1 MFNKSGIVTE
11 SRHAGEREENAMGLY
26 DEFRF
31 KPASFLPHSELPL
44 EELERVRNIKREDME
59 YTNENGFSVK
69 VVMDPTL
76 CMVQD
81 VFYRILKSDLEDTHL
96 TMIFPNQWP
105 AAYSAIAEMLNK
117 FNVSA
122 RNVDAF
128 AMDEWADEDG
138 NVAPLTYGAGLGY
151 SFRHHFYG
159 RIREDLRPSEDH
171 WHVHTNENKGT
182 GEYSKIIEEVSGGG
196 VDVIYS
202 ATGWP
207 GHTAFIDPRTEEFAA
222 DTLEEFCQLTSRI
235 VTETPLTICENSMFA
250 PMGASG
256 DVWAVPP
263 KAATIGPKDVVT
275 AKERFELHNLNG
287 WWQRMVS
294 RIELYGP
301 ISKECP
307 ASIFRLGKG
316 TCYVSEDIAK
326 PFGSWYNGIED
337 KDL

>member
-1 MFNKSGIVTE
+1 
-11 SRHAGEREENAMGLY
+11 MGLY

-31 KPASFLPHSELPL
+31 KPASWLPHSELPL
-44 EELERVRNIKREDME
+44 EELERIRNIKREDME
-59 YTNENGFSVK
+59 YTNENGYSVR

-81 VFYRILKSDLEDTHL
+81 MFYRILMSDINDTHF
-96 TMIFPNQWP
+96 TMICPNQWP
-105 AAYSAIAEMLNK
+105 GAYSAVAEMINK
-117 FNVSA
+117 YNVSC

-151 SFRHHFYG
+151 SFLNHFYG
-159 RIREDLRPSEDH
+159 RIREDLRPSVDH

-182 GEYSKIIEEVSGGG
+182 GVYSRIIEDVSGGG

-207 GHTAFIDPRTEEFAA
+207 GHTAFIDPRCEEFAA
-222 DTLEEFCQLTSRI
+222 DSLEEFCKLDSRI
-235 VTETPLTICENSMFA
+235 VTETPLTICENSLFG

-263 KAATIGPKDVVT
+263 KSATIGPKDVVS
-275 AKERFELHNLNG
+275 AKDRFELHNFVNPDG
-287 WWQRMVS
+287 SSWQRMVS
-294 RIELYGP
+294 RLELYGP
-301 ISKECP
+301 ISMECP
-307 ASIFRLGKG
+307 ASIMRLGKG
-316 TCYVSEDIAK
+316 TCYVSEAIAK
-326 PFGSWYNGIED
+326 PFASWHCGIED
-337 KDL
+337 RYL

>member
-1 MFNKSGIVTE
+1 
-11 SRHAGEREENAMGLY
+11 MGLY

-31 KPASFLPHSELPL
+31 KPASWLPHSELPL
-44 EELERVRNIKREDME
+44 EELERIRNIKREDME
-59 YTNENGFSVK
+59 YTNENGYSVR

-81 VFYRILKSDLEDTHL
+81 MFYRILMSDIHDTHF
-96 TMIFPNQWP
+96 TMICPNQWP
-105 AAYSAIAEMLNK
+105 GAYSAVAEMINK
-117 FNVSA
+117 YNVSC

-151 SFRHHFYG
+151 SFLNHFYG
-159 RIREDLRPSEDH
+159 RIREDLRPSVDH

-182 GEYSKIIEEVSGGG
+182 GVYSRIIEDVSGGG

-207 GHTAFIDPRTEEFAA
+207 GHTAFIDPRCEEFAA
-222 DTLEEFCQLTSRI
+222 DSLEEFCKLDSRI
-235 VTETPLTICENSMFA
+235 VTETPLTICENSLFG

-263 KAATIGPKDVVT
+263 KSATIGPKDVVS
-275 AKERFELHNLNG
+275 AKDRFELHNFVNPDG
-287 WWQRMVS
+287 SSWQRMVS
-294 RIELYGP
+294 RLELYGP
-301 ISKECP
+301 ISMECP
-307 ASIFRLGKG
+307 ASIMRLGKG
-316 TCYVSEDIAK
+316 TCYVSEAIAK
-326 PFGSWYNGIED
+326 PFASWHCGIED
-337 KDL
+337 RYL

>member
-1 MFNKSGIVTE
+1 
-11 SRHAGEREENAMGLY
+11 MGLY

-31 KPASFLPHSELPL
+31 KPASWLPHSELPL
-44 EELERVRNIKREDME
+44 EELERIRNIKREDME
-59 YTNENGFSVK
+59 YTNENGYSVR

-81 VFYRILKSDLEDTHL
+81 MFYRILMSDINDTHF
-96 TMIFPNQWP
+96 TMICPNQWP
-105 AAYSAIAEMLNK
+105 GAYSAVAEMLNK
-117 FNVSA
+117 YNVSA

-151 SFRHHFYG
+151 SFLNHFYG
-159 RIREDLRPSEDH
+159 RIREDLRPSVDH

-182 GEYSKIIEEVSGGG
+182 GVYSRMIEDISGGG

-207 GHTAFIDPRTEEFAA
+207 GHTAFIDPRCEEFAA
-222 DTLEEFCQLTSRI
+222 DSLEEFCKLESRI
-235 VTETPLTICENSMFA
+235 VTETPLTICENSLFG

-263 KAATIGPKDVVT
+263 KSATIGPKDVVS
-275 AKERFELHNLNG
+275 AKDRFELHNFVNPDG
-287 WWQRMVS
+287 SSWQRMIS
-294 RIELYGP
+294 RLELYGP
-301 ISKECP
+301 ISMECP
-307 ASIFRLGKG
+307 ASIMRLGKG
-316 TCYVSEDIAK
+316 TCYVSEAIAK
-326 PFGSWYNGIED
+326 PFGSWSNGLED
-337 KDL
+337 RYL